1 MSAIEDLFNGKIYP
15 SERVQS
21 TSKLYQSSKIAAM
34 ALSQKLTNSLS
45 SEQREWFDTYCTE
58 GALMNSEMYLLM
70 TCSPSLDGADSASD
84 GQLSAVPMCG

>member
-15 SERVQS
+15 SEQVQS

-58 GALMNSEMYLLM
+58 GALMNSEMYLAFFRCGM
-70 TCSPSLDGADSASD
+70 RIGA
-84 GQLSAVPMCG
+84 QLERELHEGSGK